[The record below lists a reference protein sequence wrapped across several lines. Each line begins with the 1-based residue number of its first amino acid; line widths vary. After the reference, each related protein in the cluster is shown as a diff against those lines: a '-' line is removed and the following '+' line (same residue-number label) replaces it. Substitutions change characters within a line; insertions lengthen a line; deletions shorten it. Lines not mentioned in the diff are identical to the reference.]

1 MYIQTGVLI
10 RGGRIRRY
18 HGRYSHRM
26 IAVAVCCAPCSGLLF
41 ASRAVGSNMGR
52 RVGALENCLVMAA
65 KSLVRAWQRGARAE
79 AGGCD
84 LADRIRFAI
93 AAWFDTTRRPPVAG
107 RRASA
112 APIPTRGR
120 HACCIHE
127 RSDPPRRRR
136 LDDVDLGCRAVRS
149 AVPAVGRRNVSEY
162 FQCYK
167 TILPFF

>member
-1 MYIQTGVLI
+1 
-10 RGGRIRRY
+10 
-18 HGRYSHRM
+18 M

-93 AAWFDTTRRPPVAG
+93 AAWFDTTRLATSAG
-107 RRASA
+107 RRSPGFRGADPDARTARLLYPREIGSA
-112 APIPTRGR
+112 AP
-120 HACCIHE
+120 
-127 RSDPPRRRR
+127 PP
-136 LDDVDLGCRAVRS
+136 
-149 AVPAVGRRNVSEY
+149 VG
-162 FQCYK
+162 
-167 TILPFF
+167 